1 MTILASGTA
10 NGAVSILHAMGTGKG
25 CSIPVKLQ
33 TLVNIHDESRT
44 VVADEHD
51 LLSHV
56 SSIWKK
62 NGFPLPPVFGW
73 EVVSDVP
80 IGQGMKSSS
89 ALACAAIRALDKASW
104 TGLSD
109 FEIVD
114 LAVEAQIKSGC
125 SITGSMDD
133 TWAAISPGWKV
144 VDPSVPSSE
153 SILFEGELET
163 GLTVMIGLRGQRK
176 TTPEKEAFSRNSQI
190 FDRAFAS
197 LINGAILDALSSN
210 GMAVASS
217 TNDFEALR
225 VSNLMI
231 ASGALAA
238 GISGSGPAMAIVCF
252 EQDKEFLESQL
263 RQFCEQVLMTEF
275 TTCDELREEA

>member
-33 TLVNIHDESRT
+33 TLVNIHDEPR
-44 VVADEHD
+44 VVLGDEHD

-56 SSIWKK
+56 SSIWRK
-62 NGFPLPPVFGW
+62 NGFPLPSVFGW
-73 EVVSDVP
+73 EVLSDLP

-89 ALACAAIRALDKASW
+89 ALACAALRALDNASW

-109 FEIVD
+109 FELVD

-133 TWAAISPGWKV
+133 TWAAVSHGWKV
-144 VDPSVPSSE
+144 VDPSVPSAE

-163 GLTVMIGLRGQRK
+163 GLKVMIGLRGRRK
-176 TTPEKEAFSRNSQI
+176 NNPEWDAFSRNVQI
-190 FDRAFAS
+190 FDRAFDS
-197 LINGAILDALSSN
+197 LLNGSILDALSSN
-210 GMAVASS
+210 GVAVATS
-217 TNDFEALR
+217 TGDFEALR
-225 VSNLMI
+225 ISNMMI

-238 GISGSGPAMAIVCF
+238 GISGSGPAITIVCY

-263 RQFCEQVLMTEF
+263 RQFCEQVLITEF
-275 TTCDELREEA
+275 TKRDELGEET

>member
-33 TLVNIHDESRT
+33 TLVNIHDEPRT
-44 VVADEHD
+44 VVQDEHD

-56 SSIWKK
+56 SSIWTK

-163 GLTVMIGLRGQRK
+163 GLTVMIGLRGRRK

-263 RQFCEQVLMTEF
+263 RQFCEQVLITEF

>member
-109 FEIVD
+109 FEIVN

-163 GLTVMIGLRGQRK
+163 GLTVMIGLRGRRK

-197 LINGAILDALSSN
+197 LINGSILDALSSN

-263 RQFCEQVLMTEF
+263 RQFCEQVLITEF

>member
-33 TLVNIHDESRT
+33 TLVNIHDEPRI
-44 VVADEHD
+44 VAGDEHD

-56 SSIWKK
+56 SSIWRK
-62 NGFPLPPVFGW
+62 NGFPLPSVFGW
-73 EVVSDVP
+73 EVISDVP
-80 IGQGMKSSS
+80 IGQGLKSSS
-89 ALACAAIRALDKASW
+89 ALACAALRALDKASW

-144 VDPSVPSSE
+144 VDPSLPSNE

-163 GLTVMIGLRGQRK
+163 GLTVIIGLRGRRK

-197 LINGAILDALSSN
+197 LINGSILDAISSN
-210 GMAVASS
+210 GMAVATS
-217 TNDFEALR
+217 TDDFEGLR
-225 VSNLMI
+225 ISNLMI

-238 GISGSGPAMAIVCF
+238 GISGSGPAMAIVCY

-263 RQFCEQVLMTEF
+263 KQFCEQVLITEF
-275 TTCDELREEA
+275 TTCDELKEEA

>member
-10 NGAVSILHAMGTGKG
+10 NGAVSILHAMGTGQG

-33 TLVNIHDESRT
+33 TLVNIHDEQRP
-44 VVADEHD
+44 VVGDEHD

-56 SSIWKK
+56 SSIWRK
-62 NGFPLPPVFGW
+62 NGFPLPSVFGW
-73 EVVSDVP
+73 EVVSNVP
-80 IGQGMKSSS
+80 IGQGLKSSS

-144 VDPSVPSSE
+144 VDPSVPSKD

-163 GLTVMIGLRGQRK
+163 GLTVMIGLRGRRK

-197 LINGAILDALSSN
+197 LINGSILDALSSN
-210 GMAVASS
+210 GMAVAAS
-217 TNDFEALR
+217 NDDFEALR
-225 VSNLMI
+225 ISNMMI

-238 GISGSGPAMAIVCF
+238 GISGSGPAMAIVCYK
-252 EQDKEFLESQL
+252 QDKEFLEPQL
-263 RQFCEQVLMTEF
+263 KQFCEQVLITEF
-275 TTCDELREEA
+275 TNCDRLREEA

>member
-33 TLVNIHDESRT
+33 TLVNIHDEPRT
-44 VVADEHD
+44 IIGDEHD

-56 SSIWKK
+56 SSIWRK
-62 NGFPLPPVFGW
+62 NGFPLPSVFGW
-73 EVVSDVP
+73 EIISDVP

-89 ALACAAIRALDKASW
+89 ALACAALRALDKASW

-114 LAVEAQIKSGC
+114 LAVEVQIRSGC
-125 SITGSMDD
+125 SFTGSMDD
-133 TWAAISPGWKV
+133 AWAAMSPGWKV
-144 VDPSVPSSE
+144 VDPSVPSIE

-163 GLTVMIGLRGQRK
+163 GLTVMIGLRGRREIIL
-176 TTPEKEAFSRNSQI
+176 EKETFSRNSQI

-197 LINGAILDALSSN
+197 LINGSILDALSSN
-210 GMAVASS
+210 GMAVATS
-217 TNDFEALR
+217 TGDFEALR
-225 VSNLMI
+225 ISNSMI

-238 GISGSGPAMAIVCF
+238 GISGSGPAIAIVCY

-263 RQFCEQVLMTEF
+263 RQFCEQVLITEF
-275 TTCDELREEA
+275 TTLEGLREEV

>member
-10 NGAVSILHAMGTGKG
+10 NGAVSILHALGTGKG
-25 CSIPVKLQ
+25 CSTPVKLR
-33 TLVNIHDESRT
+33 TLVNIHDEPRA
-44 VVADEHD
+44 VLGDEHD

-56 SSIWKK
+56 SSIWRK
-62 NGFPLPPVFGW
+62 NGFPLPSVFGW
-73 EVVSDVP
+73 EIVSDVP

-89 ALACAAIRALDKASW
+89 ALACAALRALDKASW

-114 LAVEAQIKSGC
+114 LAVEAQIRSGC

-133 TWAAISPGWKV
+133 TWAAMSPGWKV
-144 VDPSVPSSE
+144 VDPSVPSIE

-163 GLTVMIGLRGQRK
+163 GLTVMIGLRGRRK
-176 TTPEKEAFSRNSQI
+176 IIPDKESFSRNSQI

-197 LINGAILDALSSN
+197 LINGSN
-210 GMAVASS
+210 GMAVATS
-217 TNDFEALR
+217 TDDFEALR
-225 VSNLMI
+225 ISNLMI

-238 GISGSGPAMAIVCF
+238 GISGSGPAIAIVCY

-263 RQFCEQVLMTEF
+263 KQFCEQVLITEF
-275 TTCDELREEA
+275 TTCDGLREEV

>member
-33 TLVNIHDESRT
+33 TLVNIHDEPRT
-44 VVADEHD
+44 ILGDEHD

-56 SSIWKK
+56 SSIWRK
-62 NGFPLPPVFGW
+62 NGFPLPSVFGW
-73 EVVSDVP
+73 EIISDVP

-89 ALACAAIRALDKASW
+89 ALACAALRALDKASW

-114 LAVEAQIKSGC
+114 LAVEAQIRSGC

-133 TWAAISPGWKV
+133 AWAAMSPGWKV
-144 VDPSVPSSE
+144 VDPSVPSNE

-163 GLTVMIGLRGQRK
+163 GLTVMIGLRGRREIIL
-176 TTPEKEAFSRNSQI
+176 EKETFSRNSQI

-197 LINGAILDALSSN
+197 LINGSILDALSSN
-210 GMAVASS
+210 GMAVATS
-217 TNDFEALR
+217 TGDFEALR
-225 VSNLMI
+225 ISNSMI

-238 GISGSGPAMAIVCF
+238 GISGSGPAIAIVCY
-252 EQDKEFLESQL
+252 EQDKEFLESQV
-263 RQFCEQVLMTEF
+263 RQFCEQVLITEF
-275 TTCDELREEA
+275 TTLEGLREEV

>member
-10 NGAVSILHAMGTGKG
+10 NGAVSILHALGTGKG
-25 CSIPVKLQ
+25 CSTPVKLR
-33 TLVNIHDESRT
+33 TLVNIHDEPRT
-44 VVADEHD
+44 VLGDEHD

-56 SSIWKK
+56 SSIWRK
-62 NGFPLPPVFGW
+62 NGFPLPSVFGW
-73 EVVSDVP
+73 EIVSDVP
-80 IGQGMKSSS
+80 VGQGMKSSS
-89 ALACAAIRALDKASW
+89 ALACAALRALDKASW

-114 LAVEAQIKSGC
+114 LAVEAQIRSGC

-133 TWAAISPGWKV
+133 TWAAMSPGWKV
-144 VDPSVPSSE
+144 VDPSVPSIE

-163 GLTVMIGLRGQRK
+163 GLTVMIGLRGRRK
-176 TTPEKEAFSRNSQI
+176 IIPDEEAFSRNSQI

-197 LINGAILDALSSN
+197 LINGSILDALSSN
-210 GMAVASS
+210 GMAVATS
-217 TNDFEALR
+217 TDDFEALR
-225 VSNLMI
+225 ISNLMI

-238 GISGSGPAMAIVCF
+238 GISGSGPAIAIVCY

-263 RQFCEQVLMTEF
+263 KQFCEQVLITEF
-275 TTCDELREEA
+275 TTCDRLREEV